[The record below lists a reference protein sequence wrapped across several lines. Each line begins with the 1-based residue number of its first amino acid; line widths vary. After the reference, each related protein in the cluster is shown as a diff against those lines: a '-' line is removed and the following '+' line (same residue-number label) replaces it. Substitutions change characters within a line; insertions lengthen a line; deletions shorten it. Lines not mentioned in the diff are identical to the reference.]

1 MVDHFCVRKE
11 VSPKVG
17 GRAGRGLSL
26 TVTPGDAAVSE
37 GGGYRKGRGAPPP
50 PLPAGCSLQL
60 CGGSQ
65 PLVWRAGFHQLAVEN
80 VGGEHQFPYLRKWLK
95 DAHSYLHLRS
105 YYGRLQKTRS
115 FKNKYVK
122 HTENT
127 RCCTN
132 VDGRFYVKI
141 CPFEAVSILNL

>member
-50 PLPAGCSLQL
+50 APPRRLLLAA
-60 CGGSQ
+60 
-65 PLVWRAGFHQLAVEN
+65 VWRVSASGVE
-80 VGGEHQFPYLRKWLK
+80 GWIPSTG
-95 DAHSYLHLRS
+95 
-105 YYGRLQKTRS
+105 
-115 FKNKYVK
+115 
-122 HTENT
+122 
-127 RCCTN
+127 C
-132 VDGRFYVKI
+132 
-141 CPFEAVSILNL
+141 